1 MMKTPIHKRPIHY
14 GYKLDWDSTLW
25 NVGWLFSW
33 SEPFGE
39 YVLQS
44 NRIGCGAVTVRP
56 GESIWLSLHREG
68 LNDQDFTLFFAY
80 SL

>member
-1 MMKTPIHKRPIHY
+1 MRTPIHKRPIPY
-14 GYKLDWDSTLW
+14 GYKLDWDSGTW
-25 NVGWLFSW
+25 NVGYLFSW

-44 NRIGCGAVTVRP
+44 NRISGGAITVRP

-68 LNDQDFTLFFAY
+68 LDDRDYTLFFSD